1 MYLIPISAFA
11 NDYPGLLNDSEH
23 PRGVDPGDT
32 APKLSALEVKSWR
45 LESILVR
52 RRHAALTELAHPP
65 SRRISRRNQNYP
77 TLPTFI
83 APELLVNPFLRTRQA
98 TIIAAA
104 HRPDSSAHDDNT
116 VFAAI
121 RRWKNK
127 FR

>member
-11 NDYPGLLNDSEH
+11 NCYPGLPNDGEN

-52 RRHAALTELAHPP
+52 HRHAALTELAHHP
-65 SRRISRRNQNYP
+65 SRRISRRNQNHP

-98 TIIAAA
+98 TIIGCC
-104 HRPDSSAHDDNT
+104 PSP
-116 VFAAI
+116 
-121 RRWKNK
+121 
-127 FR
+127 